1 MKKEYGDIISP
12 EKQIF
17 TKQKGRVPFVT
28 NKIKLRKIIMSKV
41 IGIDLGT
48 TNSCVAVYEGGEAKI
63 IPNKE
68 GKNTTPSVVAFTDKG
83 EVLVGDP
90 AKRQAITNPNKT
102 ISSIKRIMGL
112 MMSEENAKAAHDKV
126 TYNIVNKD
134 GMAAVDVDG
143 KVYTP
148 QEISAK
154 ILSKLKEDAEAYLGS
169 TVTDAV
175 ITVPAY
181 FNDAQRKATKDAGTI
196 AGLNVLRIINEP
208 TASALAYGLES
219 KSDENVLVYD
229 LGGGTFDVTV
239 LEISD
244 GTFEVL
250 STDGNAF
257 LGGDDFDNKIVDY
270 LNSEFKNTHGI
281 DLKNDKMALQR
292 LKDAAENA
300 KKELSSST
308 ETEINLPFITM
319 TQAGPQHLVIKL
331 TRAKFEGMIENL
343 IKETIDHIKTA
354 MKESGL
360 DNNAIKEIIMVGGSI
375 RVPLA
380 QKMVSEYFGG
390 KQLNKS
396 VNPDEVVAA
405 GAAIQGGVLRG
416 DVKDVLLLDVTPLS
430 LGIET
435 LGGVATK
442 IIEKGTTI
450 PVKKSQIFSTAEDNQ
465 PAVSISVV
473 QGEREFAR
481 DNKSLGLFELGDI
494 PAAPRGVPQIEVTFD
509 IDANGILTVSST
521 DKGTGKSQSITISGS
536 SGLSEEEINK
546 MIQDAEAHKAED
558 TKRKE
563 LVETKNQADALIA
576 QTEKALSENS
586 DKIDAEEKVKI
597 EAAITD
603 LKDTL
608 KDTDATKEQIDAK
621 VKTLTEASHKMA
633 EAMYKKDGD
642 QTTGAADSSK
652 KKADDDVIDAEIE

>member
-1 MKKEYGDIISP
+1 
-12 EKQIF
+12 
-17 TKQKGRVPFVT
+17 
-28 NKIKLRKIIMSKV
+28 MSKV

-63 IPNKE
+63 IPNAE

-83 EVLVGDP
+83 DVLVGDP
-90 AKRQAITNPNKT
+90 AKRQAITNPEKT

-112 MMSEENAKAAHDKV
+112 MMNEENAKQAHDKV
-126 TYNIVNKD
+126 TYNIVDKD
-134 GMAAVDVDG
+134 GSAAVDVAG
-143 KVYTP
+143 KIYTP

-154 ILSKLKEDAEAYLGS
+154 ILTKLKEDAEAYIGS

-219 KSDENVLVYD
+219 KSEENVLVYD

-257 LGGDDFDNKIVDY
+257 LGGDDFDNKIVDF
-270 LNSEFKNTHGI
+270 LNEEFKNSHGI
-281 DLKNDKMALQR
+281 ELKNDKMALQR
-292 LKDAAENA
+292 LKDSAENA
-300 KKELSSST
+300 KKELSSAT

-319 TQAGPQHLVIKL
+319 TEAGPQHLVVKL
-331 TRAKFEGMIENL
+331 TRAKFEGMIADL
-343 IKETIDHIKTA
+343 VDETIDHIKVA
-354 MKESGL
+354 MKESDL
-360 DNNAIKEIIMVGGSI
+360 DNNDIKEIIMVGGST
-375 RVPLA
+375 RVPAA
-380 QKMVSEYFGG
+380 QEAVSKYFGG
-390 KQLNKS
+390 KDLNKG

-435 LGGVATK
+435 LGGVMTK

-450 PVKKSQIFSTAEDNQ
+450 PVKKSQVFSTAEDNQ
-465 PAVSISVV
+465 PAVSISVG
-473 QGEREFAR
+473 QGEREFAK

-546 MIQDAEAHKAED
+546 MVQDAEENKAADEE
-558 TKRKE
+558 RKGMVD
-563 LVETKNQADALIA
+563 LRNQADALIA
-576 QTEKALSENS
+576 QTEKSVEEMG
-586 DKIDAEEKVKI
+586 DKLEAEEKAKI
-597 EAAITD
+597 EAAATD
-603 LKDTL
+603 LKETL
-608 KDTDATKEQIDAK
+608 KDESATKEQIEEK
-621 VKTLTEASHKMA
+621 VKALTEAAHKMA
-633 EAMYKKDGD
+633 EEMYKKE
-642 QTTGAADSSK
+642 QNPEAAEADAK
-652 KKADDDVIDAEIE
+652 KKKDDEDVIDAEIE

>member
-1 MKKEYGDIISP
+1 
-12 EKQIF
+12 
-17 TKQKGRVPFVT
+17 
-28 NKIKLRKIIMSKV
+28 MSKV

-63 IPNKE
+63 IPNAE
-68 GKNTTPSVVAFTDKG
+68 GKNTTPSIVAFTDKG

-90 AKRQAITNPNKT
+90 AKRQAITNPEKT

-112 MMSEENAKAAHDKV
+112 MMNEENAKAAHDKV
-126 TYNIVNKD
+126 TYKIVDRD
-134 GMAAVDVDG
+134 GAACVDVAG

-154 ILSKLKEDAEAYLGS
+154 ILTKLKEDAEAYIGGK
-169 TVTDAV
+169 VTDAV

-181 FNDAQRKATKDAGTI
+181 FNDSQRKATKDAGTI

-219 KSDENVLVYD
+219 KSEENVLVYD
-229 LGGGTFDVTV
+229 LGGGTFDVTT

-257 LGGDDFDNKIVDY
+257 LGGDDFDNKIVDF
-270 LNSEFKNTHGI
+270 LNDEFKSSHGI
-281 DLKNDKMALQR
+281 ELKNDKMALQR

-300 KKELSSST
+300 KKELSSAT

-319 TQAGPQHLVIKL
+319 TEAGPQHLVVKL
-331 TRAKFEGMIENL
+331 TRAKFEGMIDSL
-343 IKETIDHIKTA
+343 IDETIEHIKTA
-354 MKESGL
+354 MSEADL
-360 DNNAIKEIIMVGGSI
+360 DTNEIKEIIMVGGST
-375 RVPLA
+375 RVPAA
-380 QKMVSEYFGG
+380 QEAVSKFFGG
-390 KQLNKS
+390 KELNKG

-450 PVKKSQIFSTAEDNQ
+450 PVKKSQVFSTAEDNQ

-473 QGEREFAR
+473 QGEREFAK

-546 MIQDAEAHKAED
+546 MVQDAEENKAADEE
-558 TKRKE
+558 RKA
-563 LVETKNQADALIA
+563 LVDLKNQADALIV
-576 QTEKALSENS
+576 QTEKSVEEMGENL
-586 DKIDAEEKVKI
+586 DAEEKAKI
-597 EAAITD
+597 ETAVTD
-603 LKDTL
+603 LKETL
-608 KDTDATKEQIDAK
+608 KDESATKEQIQER
-621 VKTLTEASHKMA
+621 VKTLTEAAHKMA
-633 EAMYKKDGD
+633 EEMYKKEQDP
-642 QTTGAADSSK
+642 AKAEADAK
-652 KKADDDVIDAEIE
+652 KKKEDEDVIDAEIE

>member
-1 MKKEYGDIISP
+1 
-12 EKQIF
+12 
-17 TKQKGRVPFVT
+17 
-28 NKIKLRKIIMSKV
+28 MSKV

-63 IPNKE
+63 IPNAE

-83 EVLVGDP
+83 DVLIGDP
-90 AKRQAITNPNKT
+90 AKRQAITNPEKT

-112 MMSEENAKAAHDKV
+112 MMNEENAKAAHDKV
-126 TYNIVNKD
+126 TYNIVDKD
-134 GMAAVDVDG
+134 GAACVDVAG

-154 ILSKLKEDAEAYLGS
+154 ILTKLKEDAEAYIGS

-219 KSDENVLVYD
+219 KSEENVLVYD
-229 LGGGTFDVTV
+229 LGGGTFDVTT

-270 LNSEFKNTHGI
+270 LNAEFKTSHGI
-281 DLKNDKMALQR
+281 ELKNDKMALQR
-292 LKDAAENA
+292 LKDSAENA
-300 KKELSSST
+300 KKELSSAT

-319 TQAGPQHLVIKL
+319 TEAGPQHLVVKL
-331 TRAKFEGMIENL
+331 TRAKFEGMIATL
-343 IKETIDHIKTA
+343 IDETIEHIQVA

-360 DNNAIKEIIMVGGSI
+360 ENSEIKEIIMVGGST
-375 RVPLA
+375 RVPAA
-380 QKMVSEYFGG
+380 QEAVSKYFNG
-390 KQLNKS
+390 KDLNKG

-435 LGGVATK
+435 LGGVMTK

-450 PVKKSQIFSTAEDNQ
+450 PVKKSQVFSTAEDNQ
-465 PAVSISVV
+465 PAVSISVG
-473 QGEREFAR
+473 QGEREFAK

-494 PAAPRGVPQIEVTFD
+494 AAAPRGVPQIEVTFD

-546 MIQDAEAHKAED
+546 MVQDAEENKAADGE
-558 TKRKE
+558 RKE
-563 LVETKNQADALIA
+563 LVDLRNQADALIA
-576 QTEKALSENS
+576 QTEKSVEEMG
-586 DKIDAEEKVKI
+586 DKLEAEEKVKI
-597 EAAITD
+597 ETAATE

-608 KDTDATKEQIDAK
+608 KDESATKETIEEK
-621 VKTLTEASHKMA
+621 VKALTEAAHKMA
-633 EAMYKKDGD
+633 EEMYKKEQDP
-642 QTTGAADSSK
+642 AAAEADAK
-652 KKADDDVIDAEIE
+652 KKKDDEDVIDAEIE

>member
-1 MKKEYGDIISP
+1 
-12 EKQIF
+12 
-17 TKQKGRVPFVT
+17 
-28 NKIKLRKIIMSKV
+28 MSKV

-63 IPNKE
+63 IPNAE
-68 GKNTTPSVVAFTDKG
+68 GKNTTPSVVAFTAKG
-83 EVLVGDP
+83 DVLVGDP
-90 AKRQAITNPNKT
+90 AKRQAITNPEKT

-112 MMSEENAKAAHDKV
+112 MMNEENAKAAHDKV
-126 TYNIVNKD
+126 TYNIVDKD
-134 GMAAVDVDG
+134 GAACVDVAG
-143 KVYTP
+143 KIYTP

-154 ILSKLKEDAEAYLGS
+154 ILTKLKEDAEAYLGS

-219 KSDENVLVYD
+219 KVEENVLVYD

-257 LGGDDFDNKIVDY
+257 LGGDDFDNKIVDF
-270 LNSEFKNTHGI
+270 LNDDFKASHGI
-281 DLKNDKMALQR
+281 ELKNDKMALQR
-292 LKDAAENA
+292 LKDSAEAA
-300 KKELSSST
+300 KKELSSAT

-319 TQAGPQHLVIKL
+319 TEAGPQHLVVKL
-331 TRAKFEGMIENL
+331 TRAKFEGMISDLVE
-343 IKETIDHIKTA
+343 ETISHIKTA
-354 MKESGL
+354 MSESDL
-360 DNNAIKEIIMVGGSI
+360 ENNEIKEIIMVGGSTRI
-375 RVPLA
+375 PMA
-380 QKMVSEYFGG
+380 QEAVSKYFGG
-390 KQLNKS
+390 KDLNKG

-435 LGGVATK
+435 LGGVMTK

-450 PVKKSQIFSTAEDNQ
+450 PVKKSQVFSTAEDNQ
-465 PAVSISVV
+465 PAVSISVG
-473 QGEREFAR
+473 QGEREFAK

-509 IDANGILTVSST
+509 IDANGILTVSSE
-521 DKGTGKSQSITISGS
+521 DKGTGKKQSITISGS

-546 MIQDAEAHKAED
+546 MVQDAEEHKAAD
-558 TKRKE
+558 TERKE
-563 LVETKNQADALIA
+563 LVDLKNQADALIV
-576 QTEKALSENS
+576 QTEKSLTEMGDSLE
-586 DKIDAEEKVKI
+586 AEEKAKI
-597 EAAITD
+597 EAAIVE
-603 LKDTL
+603 LKDVL
-608 KDTDATKEQIDAK
+608 KDETATKKQIEEK
-621 VKTLTEASHKMA
+621 VKTLTEAAHKMA
-633 EAMYKKDGD
+633 EEIYKKE
-642 QTTGAADSSK
+642 QNPEKAEADAK
-652 KKADDDVIDAEIE
+652 KKKEDEDVIDAEIE